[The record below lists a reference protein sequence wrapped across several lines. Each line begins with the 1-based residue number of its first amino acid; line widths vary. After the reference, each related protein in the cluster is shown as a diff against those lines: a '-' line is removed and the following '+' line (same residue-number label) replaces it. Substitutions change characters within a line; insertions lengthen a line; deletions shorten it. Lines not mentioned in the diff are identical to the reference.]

1 MEPPEIVVFH
11 ITHWKA
17 GSQWVRK
24 LLKDAVPDRVIE
36 VRENMSHITDEPIRS
51 GGVYTPTYLHR
62 EYFAETVGLHENHRR
77 FVVIRDLRDTL
88 VSWYFSL
95 LRSPN
100 AFAENM
106 RKVLEPMSKDQALLH
121 LVDEPAFAANATIQS
136 TWLRGDDPVFRYED
150 LLANELD
157 GFRRIFEHCEFALSD
172 AERDAIVEQ
181 HNFTRRSGRKPGE
194 EDLSKHLRKAVAGD
208 WKNHFSPE
216 LTAAFNSRF
225 GQVLIDTGYESSM
238 DW

>member
-1 MEPPEIVVFH
+1 
-11 ITHWKA
+11 
-17 GSQWVRK
+17 
-24 LLKDAVPDRVIE
+24 
-36 VRENMSHITDEPIRS
+36 MSHITDKSIRS
-51 GGVYTPTYLHR
+51 GGVYTPTYIHR
-62 EYFAETVGLHENHRR
+62 KHFASTVGFHENHRR

-106 RKVLEPMSKDQALLH
+106 RKVLEPMSKEQALLY
-121 LVDEPAFAANATIQS
+121 LVGEPSFAANATIQS
-136 TWLRGDDPVFRYED
+136 TWLCGGDPIIHYED
-150 LLANELD
+150 LLANEFD
-157 GFRRIFEHCEFALSD
+157 GFRRIFEHCEIPLSD
-172 AERDAIVEQ
+172 DERDALVER
-181 HNFTRRSGRKPGE
+181 HNFTRRSGRKPGD

-216 LTAAFNSRF
+216 LTAVFNTRF
-225 GQVLIDTGYESSM
+225 GQVLVDTGYETSK